1 MPIDKRNKSDMYS
14 ILDKLRQSKQLEF
27 DSERE
32 KKPYYYDDADD
43 WDEYPLPKSKPSDND
58 NYEEKPLNE
67 VVGPIKNLLQMFD
80 GSAEWLATLNKQ
92 LRSKINKKE
101 LQDILK
107 KSEYK
112 KVDDDIAKNPEAYI
126 GNRVKKDNINED
138 EIDEGY
144 AGAINFLRKLG
155 GGGDAVK
162 VIPDIKPIH
171 GIDAYGDKIKPI
183 EVSGSMSNPP
193 TGNSM
198 GIGKPMGNKN
208 YSPFQTMADPNL
220 PKISGEVN
228 SMLTPKGTSAS
239 DLLDLPNRETFSQ
252 FTARMQRKKL
262 ADSRKS
268 RDQAYDKQA
277 GTVYGQPNKSGVLNV
292 EPSMAEKLEA
302 LAALRRQEFE
312 KLTGTSAKS
321 NKMSKLK
328 QKRAEAKARK
338 NKKKT

>member
-1 MPIDKRNKSDMYS
+1 
-14 ILDKLRQSKQLEF
+14 
-27 DSERE
+27 
-32 KKPYYYDDADD
+32 
-43 WDEYPLPKSKPSDND
+43 
-58 NYEEKPLNE
+58 
-67 VVGPIKNLLQMFD
+67 VGPIKNLLQMFD
-80 GSAEWLATLNKQ
+80 GSAEWLDTLNKQ

-155 GGGDAVK
+155 GFGDDVVK
-162 VIPDIKPIH
+162 VIPDIKPIR
-171 GIDAYGDKIKPI
+171 GIDAYGNKLKPL
-183 EVSGSMSNPP
+183 EVRGSMSNPP

-198 GIGKPMGNKN
+198 GVGELVDPKKSKYQIHV
-208 YSPFQTMADPNL
+208 DPNL
-220 PKISGEVN
+220 PKVSGEVN

-328 QKRAEAKARK
+328 QRRIDAKAKK
-338 NKKKT
+338 NKK

>member
-32 KKPYYYDDADD
+32 KKPYYYDDADK
-43 WDEYPLPKSKPSDND
+43 WDEYPLPKAKPSDND

-67 VVGPIKNLLQMFD
+67 GVGPIKNLLQMFD
-80 GSAEWLATLNKQ
+80 GSAEWLAALNKQ

-155 GGGDAVK
+155 GFGDDVVK
-162 VIPDIKPIH
+162 VIPDIKPIR
-171 GIDAYGDKIKPI
+171 GIDAYGNKIKPI
-183 EVSGSMSNPP
+183 EVSGNVAIPK
-193 TGNSM
+193 GNSL
-198 GIGKPMGNKN
+198 GIGKPMSGKN
-208 YSPFQTMADPNL
+208 HSPYQIMADPNL
-220 PKISGEVN
+220 PKVSTTVIGVGP
-228 SMLTPKGTSAS
+228 PKGTSVS
-239 DLLDLPNRETFSQ
+239 ELLDIPKRLTNNMTFAEYVAAS
-252 FTARMQRKKL
+252 KIK
-262 ADSRKS
+262 KS
-268 RDQAYDKQA
+268 RQQIAIGDYDKKFGITDA
-277 GTVYGQPNKSGVLNV
+277 NKLFGVDSVPKTKVDAISN
-292 EPSMAEKLEA
+292 AIEA
-302 LAALRRQEFE
+302 NLRRNIGLPEVTPP
-312 KLTGTSAKS
+312 K
-321 NKMSKLK
+321 NVSKLK
-328 QKRAEAKARK
+328 QRRIDAKAKK
-338 NKKKT
+338 NKK